1 MEQAYWRIG
10 HPASAIT
17 FRLPKKTML
26 ISAVL
31 FAITLTLAVFGLTKG
46 MLPLTLQQVLQ
57 ALQGDGSLT
66 LQTVVTQWRLPRAVM
81 AMVTGAALGIS
92 GAIFQSLLRNPL
104 GSPDVIGFNTG
115 AYTGALVTVILLNGS
130 YLQMAMGSLLGGCLT
145 AVLIYL
151 LAWQNGVARFR
162 LIIVGIA
169 VSAILNALNIW
180 LMMSATQE
188 SAMSAALWS
197 VGSLNG
203 ITWAKSLP
211 TGIICFVFMLVCL
224 AFARP
229 MQILEMGDDLAQ
241 AMGVN
246 PDRTRAVL
254 MLAATALTA
263 AATAITGPISFIAL
277 AAPQIAQRLT
287 QGASLSLIC
296 AAAMGSLLLLTADFV
311 AQHLFMPTQL
321 PVGIITISIGG
332 IYLIALLLRE
342 ARKQQ
347 L

>member
-1 MEQAYWRIG
+1 MEQTYWRIG
-10 HPASAIT
+10 HPSSFIHL
-17 FRLPKKTML
+17 RLPKKTVVISL
-26 ISAVL
+26 IL
-31 FAITLTLAVFGLTKG
+31 FALALLLALFSLTQGTLSLTF
-46 MLPLTLQQVLQ
+46 PQVLA
-57 ALQGDGSLT
+57 ALQGDGIPM

-81 AMVTGAALGIS
+81 AIVTGAALGIS

-104 GSPDVIGFNTG
+104 GSPDVIGFNSG
-115 AYTGALVTVILLNGS
+115 AYTGALISVILLKGS
-130 YLQMAMGSLLGGCLT
+130 FWQMTVGSLVGGCLT

-151 LAWQNGVARFR
+151 LAWNNGVARFR

-169 VSAILNALNIW
+169 VSALLNALNIW

-203 ITWAKSLP
+203 MTWEKGLP
-211 TGIICFVFMLVCL
+211 SGMMCGALILICLL
-224 AFARP
+224 LARP
-229 MQILEMGDDLAQ
+229 LQILAMGDDLAQ

-246 PDRTRAVL
+246 PDRTRARL
-254 MLAATALTA
+254 MMTATALTA

-287 QGASLSLIC
+287 PGTDLSLIN
-296 AAAMGSLLLLTADFV
+296 AAAMGGLLLLSADV
-311 AQHLFMPTQL
+311 AAQNLFAATQL

-332 IYLIALLLRE
+332 IYLVALLIRE
-342 ARKQQ
+342 AKKSY
-347 L
+347 